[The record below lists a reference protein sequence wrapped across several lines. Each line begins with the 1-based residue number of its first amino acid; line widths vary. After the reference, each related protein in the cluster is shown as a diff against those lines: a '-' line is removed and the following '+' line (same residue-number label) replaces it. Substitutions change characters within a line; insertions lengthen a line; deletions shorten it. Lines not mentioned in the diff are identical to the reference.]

1 VTERSDQL
9 KLIPE
14 VLHGEVLPA
23 DEYDDDQNY
32 YSRYVD
38 ERVRSEEWLVWARN
52 LAEILGIQTPSRN
65 WDEDE
70 DIRVP
75 IEKKIE
81 ELMNRWKKW
90 ETIP

>member
-1 VTERSDQL
+1 VSERSDQL

-14 VLHGEVLPA
+14 VLHWEVLQP
-23 DEYDDDQNY
+23 EYDNDQNY

-38 ERVRSEEWLVWARN
+38 EMVRGEEWLVWARN

-70 DIRVP
+70 DIRIP